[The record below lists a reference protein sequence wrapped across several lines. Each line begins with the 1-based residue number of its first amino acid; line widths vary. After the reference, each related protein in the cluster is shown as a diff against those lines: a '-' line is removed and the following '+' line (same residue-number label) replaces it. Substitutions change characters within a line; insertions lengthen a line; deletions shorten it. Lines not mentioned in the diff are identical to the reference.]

1 MQEIELRIPP
11 HAPGSAA
18 SGLKPAG
25 RTRQQTR
32 RAEQEQAQGPASPCA
47 PESARPDQSQ
57 PVKTKPV
64 PPETLTQKG
73 AMALAKRLD
82 KYWRDQ
88 GYETARFWVEV
99 IEERFDKIGTYEI
112 YRVASNLVNGWPPRS
127 SDKRSRD

>member
-11 HAPGSAA
+11 HAPGSVA

-25 RTRQQTR
+25 RTRQTG

-47 PESARPDQSQ
+47 PESARPDPSQ
-57 PVKTKPV
+57 PVKAKPA

-112 YRVASNLVNGWPPRS
+112 YRVASNLVNGWPPRY
-127 SDKRSRD
+127 SDNRSRD

>member
-1 MQEIELRIPP
+1 MQEIELTIPP
-11 HAPGSAA
+11 HAPGSAV

-25 RTRQQTR
+25 KARQTR
-32 RAEQEQAQGPASPCA
+32 RAEQEQAQGPATPCA

-57 PVKTKPV
+57 PVKAKPV

-88 GYETARFWVEV
+88 GYETAHFWVEV
-99 IEERFDKIGTYEI
+99 IEERFEKIGSYEI
-112 YRVASNLVNGWPPRS
+112 YRVASNLVNGWPPRY